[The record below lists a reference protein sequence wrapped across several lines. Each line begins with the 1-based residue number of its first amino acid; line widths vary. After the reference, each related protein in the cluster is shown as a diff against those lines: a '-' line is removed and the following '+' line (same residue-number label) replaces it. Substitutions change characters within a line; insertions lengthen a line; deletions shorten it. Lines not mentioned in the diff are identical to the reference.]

1 MAIGSPLNIMAA
13 IGAFAAISRE
23 SGIPLRFPGGPER
36 IGEATDARLIA
47 KAMEWAGRS
56 EIAQNEI
63 YNITNGDIYIWHHL
77 WPRIAE
83 LFSMDNSSP
92 QPMSLDRLMPQ
103 NMETWNRIT
112 KKFELQNYSLETLV
126 PSWRFAD
133 FLFGYGQRPNPHH
146 MSTIKIRQHG
156 FNDCVDTEESMLELL
171 RQMQKEKII
180 PE

>member
-1 MAIGSPLNIMAA
+1 MAKN
-13 IGAFAAISRE
+13 
-23 SGIPLRFPGGPER
+23 SGIILYGLRLTTTHVSGQ
-36 IGEATDARLIA
+36 IDA
-47 KAMEWAGRS
+47 
-56 EIAQNEI
+56 
-63 YNITNGDIYIWHHL
+63 
-77 WPRIAE
+77 AE
-83 LFSMDNSSP
+83 FGNLESN
-92 QPMSLDRLMPQ
+92 
-103 NMETWNRIT
+103 N